1 MREEIKITC
10 CPSDEQETIISYSRV
25 DDFADICTS
34 DTTQKTRF
42 NKLCNSNPEHWVKTK
57 EDDWFSYYR
66 CTPKSLISTRS
77 KVTKRTLSDE
87 DRKIL
92 AERLAKSRQ
101 K

>member
-1 MREEIKITC
+1 MCKEIKL
-10 CPSDEQETIISYSRV
+10 PSVTLEEQETIISYSRV

-42 NKLCNSNPEHWVKTK
+42 NKLCNSNPKHWVKTK
-57 EDDWFSYYR
+57 EDDFFSYYR

-77 KVTKRTLSDE
+77 KVTERTLSDE
-87 DRKIL
+87 DRKKL